1 MSGVRVNAIV
11 YIWYPEDE
19 KMGHA
24 ALYIGDPISRM
35 ALDLPYDAFH
45 NKYARQAHKDYIARQ
60 NTNYVSWWPEKAAG
74 AFNKINQSRSF
85 FLEEDIEAEQ
95 ADPHV
100 VYKIRG
106 LDEQAMSMAWEDIR
120 NKPDA
125 HYQFLRK
132 NCATVV
138 MRVLKAGG
146 ALQRLPLVKRG
157 WFSHSLY
164 VTPKNIAQVCNE
176 LRDAG
181 LAQKVK
187 DRYCPS
193 KQGFNFGLR

>member
-1 MSGVRVNAIV
+1 MSSVHVNAIV

-24 ALYIGDPISRM
+24 ALYIGDPLSRM
-35 ALDLPYDAFH
+35 ALDLPFDAFH
-45 NKYARQAHKDYIARQ
+45 SKQARQMHREYIERH

-74 AFNKINQSRSF
+74 AFNRIRQGRNF
-85 FLEEDIEAEQ
+85 FLEEDIESEQ

-106 LDEQAMSMAWEDIR
+106 LDELAMNRAWESIR
-120 NKPDA
+120 SKPGA

-138 MRVLKAGG
+138 MRILRAGG
-146 ALQRLPLVKRG
+146 ALQRLPPIQRG

-164 VTPKNIAQVCNE
+164 VTPKNIAQVGNG

-181 LAQKVK
+181 WAQKVK